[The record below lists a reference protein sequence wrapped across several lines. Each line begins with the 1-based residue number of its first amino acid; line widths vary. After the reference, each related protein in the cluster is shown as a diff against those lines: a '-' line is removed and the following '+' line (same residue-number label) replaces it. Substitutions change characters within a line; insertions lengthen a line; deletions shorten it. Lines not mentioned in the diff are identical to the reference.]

1 MSPDAETQQ
10 SSSPCKTDVKAT
22 VAWRKCRRKSVL
34 LLDLNIKGESD
45 HEIYQRVRPAA
56 PLHWCRPCRSMSKAA
71 MSISLPENIRA
82 GERKAAAVGHWHSGT
97 KKSAAKSRQGQHW
110 KRWQK
115 HTIFLSLPSAKLF
128 IRKRNKKKLGKAT
141 ST

>member
-1 MSPDAETQQ
+1 MKYINASDLLPPALVQTLQEYVQGGYVYI
-10 SSSPCKTDVKAT
+10 PA
-22 VAWRKCRRKSVL
+22 REHKSW
-34 LLDLNIKGESD
+34 GEKSGSR
-45 HEIYQRVRPAA
+45 EALAQR
-56 PLHWCRPCRSMSKAA
+56 
-71 MSISLPENIRA
+71 
-82 GERKAAAVGHWHSGT
+82 T